1 MADLTYT
8 VVGHF
13 FPNSQKLV
21 IDVAIPKEPSPNSY
35 QIDFYD
41 ISKEIFGKI
50 IINTIV
56 CNLKSSSVRFPPT
69 DSSNVKYDF
78 HIDEKIGNMT
88 VYPKTPSIF
97 NYKNKDCLVLFVHDD
112 NFGNDELDILIN
124 NIEVYYNRANL
135 SGNYNEDPGYPIT
148 NRGGRPRT
156 IGVSIVR
163 D

>member
-21 IDVAIPKEPSPNSY
+21 IDVAIPKEPVQNSY

-56 CNLKSSSVRFPPT
+56 CNLKLSSDRFPPT
-69 DSSNVKYDF
+69 NSSTVKYDF

-97 NYKNKDCLVLFVHDD
+97 NYKNNDCLVLFVHDD
-112 NFGNDELDILIN
+112 KFGNDELDILIN
-124 NIEVYYNRANL
+124 NIEDYYRNATL
-135 SGNYNEDPGYPIT
+135 YGNYIEDPGYPVT
-148 NRGGRPRT
+148 NRGGKPRT
-156 IGVSIVR
+156 IGVSIIR
-163 D
+163 E